1 MKIYTKTGDK
11 GQTSL
16 WDGERVDK
24 DSLRVECYGTIDEL
38 NATLGMA
45 RSVVE
50 DKEMKDLILGIQR
63 KLFYVGGELATRK
76 EEKKFYSM
84 QESDI
89 EELEKIIDSCIA
101 RIDGVDKFIIAG
113 STQASAHLDFSRTVA
128 RRVERLILRLNKE
141 EEINPNLIK
150 CVNRLSDAIYS
161 IERYLE
167 DELIYFE
174 SGR

>member
-16 WDGERVDK
+16 WDGQRVDK

-45 RSVVE
+45 RSVTE
-50 DKEMKDLILGIQR
+50 DDEVKEIILGIQR

-76 EEKKFYSM
+76 EDKKFYSM
-84 QESDI
+84 QESDVL
-89 EELEKIIDSCIA
+89 ELEKIIDETIA
-101 RIDGVDKFIIAG
+101 KIDGIDKFIIAG
-113 STQASAHLDFSRTVA
+113 STIASANLDFARTVA
-128 RRVERLILRLNKE
+128 RRAERLILSLSRE
-141 EEINPNLIK
+141 EEVNPLLIK
-150 CVNRLSDAIYS
+150 YVNRLSDAIYAL
-161 IERYLE
+161 ERSLE
-167 DELIYFE
+167 EDLIYFE

>member
-113 STQASAHLDFSRTVA
+113 STQASAQLDFSRTVA
-128 RRVERLILRLNKE
+128 RRAERLILRLNKE

-150 CVNRLSDAIYS
+150 YVNRLSDAIYS

>member
-45 RSVVE
+45 RSVTE
-50 DKEMKDLILGIQR
+50 DKEMKDIILGIQR

-84 QESDI
+84 QASDI
-89 EELEKIIDSCIA
+89 EELEKIIDNCIA

-128 RRVERLILRLNKE
+128 RRAERLILRLNKE
-141 EEINPNLIK
+141 EEINPMLIK
-150 CVNRLSDAIYS
+150 YVNRLSDAIYAV
-161 IERYLE
+161 ERYLE

>member
-38 NATLGMA
+38 NATIGIA
-45 RSVVE
+45 RSMTQ
-50 DKEMKDLILGIQR
+50 DPEMKDFLLSIQR

-84 QESDI
+84 QKSDV

-101 RIDGVDKFIIAG
+101 RIDDVNKFIIAG
-113 STQASAHLDFSRTVA
+113 STVVSAHLDFSRTVA
-128 RRVERLILRLNKE
+128 RRAERLIIRLSRE
-141 EEINPNLIK
+141 EDINPQLIMY
-150 CVNRLSDAIYS
+150 VNRLSDAIYA

>member
-128 RRVERLILRLNKE
+128 RRAERLILRLNKE
-141 EEINPNLIK
+141 EEINPMLIK
-150 CVNRLSDAIYS
+150 YVNRLSDAIYA